1 MAQHHEQLSRGR
13 QRNLGTAALHSDKSD
28 FATALSVC
36 ARAFMSILVGVYK
49 LSETYRNGQMAGKI
63 VSELA
68 HMFKSALNSIELL
81 AKRTAQTHTTQPIPP
96 RKAKSKEYRTALG
109 ESSSAYAIS
118 HLLNSFLGF
127 LDKADEL
134 HQKIFDAFL
143 FVLFDRVGRRLYYCT
158 FGRSR
163 SSSVQDSIMPVQPSQ
178 DTNKATEHNLEAFSI
193 KLEVKALVLILER
206 AMGLAPNHMNP
217 STGRTR
223 KDATHLSRTLSF
235 KNLPTASKARLSPL
249 AKDRL
254 QRTLVACMY
263 GGAENASDEFLDILT
278 KPMPPMRGLSTQNV
292 TKVKDE
298 DVESWYME
306 EVWKLVGWDI
316 LAREGGW

>member
-1 MAQHHEQLSRGR
+1 
-13 QRNLGTAALHSDKSD
+13 
-28 FATALSVC
+28 
-36 ARAFMSILVGVYK
+36 
-49 LSETYRNGQMAGKI
+49 
-63 VSELA
+63 
-68 HMFKSALNSIELL
+68 MFKSALSSIELL

-96 RKAKSKEYRTALG
+96 RKAKGKEYRTALG
-109 ESSSAYAIS
+109 ESSPAYAIS

-163 SSSVQDSIMPVQPSQ
+163 SSSIQDSIMPVQPSQ

-217 STGRTR
+217 S
-223 KDATHLSRTLSF
+223 
-235 KNLPTASKARLSPL
+235 NW
-249 AKDRL
+249 
-254 QRTLVACMY
+254 
-263 GGAENASDEFLDILT
+263 SDEKRCDPSQPHIKLQESAYRIKSST
-278 KPMPPMRGLSTQNV
+278 ESSCKRSPPAYLGRLH
-292 TKVKDE
+292 
-298 DVESWYME
+298 
-306 EVWKLVGWDI
+306 VWGCRK
-316 LAREGGW
+316 RK